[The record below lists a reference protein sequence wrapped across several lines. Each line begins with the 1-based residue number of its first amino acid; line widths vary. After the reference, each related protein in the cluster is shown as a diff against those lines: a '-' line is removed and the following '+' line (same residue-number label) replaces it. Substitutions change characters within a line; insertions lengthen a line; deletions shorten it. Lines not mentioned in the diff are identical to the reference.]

1 MSHRDLHRTGRTGR
15 NRRLRNASMA
25 VFRPMEGTLTALQE
39 VGIDLHEALQAY
51 FLLTNFTMGQVS

>member
-1 MSHRDLHRTGRTGR
+1 
-15 NRRLRNASMA
+15 MA